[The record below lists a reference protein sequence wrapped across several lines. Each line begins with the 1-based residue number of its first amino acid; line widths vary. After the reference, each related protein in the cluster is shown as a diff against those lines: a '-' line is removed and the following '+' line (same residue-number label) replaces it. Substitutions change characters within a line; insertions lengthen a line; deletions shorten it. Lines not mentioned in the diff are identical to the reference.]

1 MIEKIKIVFNSIIF
15 FLKTPY
21 FGFIY
26 GHSYLTKQNLASI
39 ESLIGSE
46 DEKIVNKFEEK
57 FQKVIGGS
65 GECVAYAAARMGFYD
80 LMRVLDIN
88 HNSEIILTGS
98 TCSVMAN
105 AVLKIG
111 AIPIYSDIDPNTF
124 GSSYDSIKKSIT
136 TKTRIIVAQHSFG
149 IPCDIDYIKNLAKN
163 KGIFLLEDC
172 ALTLGSKVDG
182 KSVGNFGDAALFS
195 TDHTKPI
202 NTFTGGVIYT
212 RNSHLYKQL
221 RHQRDSSK
229 NIPVRKERAI
239 FRRIKLESKLC
250 NPNFSGRIFL
260 FNIIQSF
267 KNKILGF
274 ESPFLSSDSYSLPV
288 DNIDYPY
295 PSKMP
300 SSLAQ
305 LGIYEIER
313 WNKSVA
319 NRRALFNSILNELNN
334 KNIRAYL
341 PNAYYDSA
349 LYIVPLRFVWSDSD
363 CYNYKNKI
371 AEFIDIDSVWFLKP
385 IVSTN
390 ENIENYGYKIGSCRF
405 SEELGPWMFNI
416 PCNVDPKYWGELI
429 KKIKTL

>member
-1 MIEKIKIVFNSIIF
+1 
-15 FLKTPY
+15 
-21 FGFIY
+21 
-26 GHSYLTKQNLASI
+26 
-39 ESLIGSE
+39 
-46 DEKIVNKFEEK
+46 
-57 FQKVIGGS
+57 
-65 GECVAYAAARMGFYD
+65 MGFYD
-80 LMRVLDIN
+80 LMRVLDID

-111 AIPIYSDIDPNTF
+111 ASPIYSDIDPNTF
-124 GSSYDSIKKSIT
+124 GSSYDSIKNCIT
-136 TKTRIIVAQHSFG
+136 TKTKIIVAQHSFG
-149 IPCDIDYIKNLAKN
+149 IPCDIDNIKNLAKD
-163 KGIFLLEDC
+163 KGIFLFEDC

-212 RNSHLYKQL
+212 RNSHLYKKL

-239 FRRIKLESKLC
+239 FRRIKLESKIC

-260 FNIIQSF
+260 FNIIQIF

-274 ESPFLSSDSYSLPV
+274 ESPFLSLDSYSLPV

-313 WNKSVA
+313 WNKSVI
-319 NRRALFNSILNELNN
+319 NRRELFNSILNELNN

-363 CYNYKNKI
+363 CYNYKSKI

-390 ENIENYGYKIGSCRF
+390 ENIENYGYKIGSCPI
-405 SEELGPWMFNI
+405 SEELGPWMFNL

-429 KKIKTL
+429 KKIKSL